1 MANTSPEEPPQPLTY
16 QTWVLKVSIHCVGC
30 KRKVKKILQN
40 IDGVYTIAIDSQ
52 QQKVTVTGNI
62 DAETLIKKLVKTGK
76 HAEKWPENPAGK
88 EKKPEKPKNNEGEK
102 DENSSDEDEENPNQR
117 PQEEVKVIN
126 NVKEGGATIMF
137 CPGMPENHPSG
148 NRPPVAEQKPSENS
162 GGGSGGAKKKKK
174 KKKKG
179 QTGNN
184 PNQGANTN
192 GGVPNTGT
200 GNVIVG
206 PNQVQEQV
214 NNSPPIPYP
223 YQYPPSC
230 VPQQVYVMSYN
241 TSQPRVSAGP
251 SYYVQSSPYTY
262 ATYAEPEMINMR
274 STPSDSS
281 FEIFSDENPHG
292 CYIM

>member
-1 MANTSPEEPPQPLTY
+1 MATISPEEPPQPLTY

-40 IDGVYTIAIDSQ
+40 IDGVYTITIDSQ

-62 DAETLIKKLVKTGK
+62 AAETLIKKLVRTGK
-76 HAEKWPENPAGK
+76 HAEMWPENPALK
-88 EKKPEKPKNNEGEK
+88 EKKPEKPKNEGEK
-102 DENSSDEDEENPNQR
+102 EENSSDEDEENPNER
-117 PQEEVKVIN
+117 PQEVKVIN
-126 NVKEGGATIMF
+126 NVKEGGSTVMF

-148 NRPPVAEQKPSENS
+148 NKPPVAEQKPGAN
-162 GGGSGGAKKKKK
+162 GGGAGAGAAGGAKKKKK

-179 QTGNN
+179 QNGNN
-184 PNQGANTN
+184 PNQGANAN
-192 GGVPNTGT
+192 GGLQNTGT
-200 GNVIVG
+200 VNVVVG
-206 PNQVQEQV
+206 PPQTHDQV
-214 NNSPPIPYP
+214 NNNPT
-223 YQYPPSC
+223 SC
-230 VPQQVYVMSYN
+230 VAQPVYVMSYN

-262 ATYAEPEMINMR
+262 SSYAEPEMINMR

>member
-1 MANTSPEEPPQPLTY
+1 MAIISPEEPPQPLTY

-40 IDGVYTIAIDSQ
+40 IDGVYTITIDSQ

-62 DAETLIKKLVKTGK
+62 GAETLIKKLVKTGK
-76 HAEKWPENPAGK
+76 HAEMWPELPAAK
-88 EKKPEKPKNNEGEK
+88 EKKPEKPKNNVGEK
-102 DENSSDEDEENPNQR
+102 DENSSDEDEENPTER
-117 PQEEVKVIN
+117 PQEEVKVLN
-126 NVKEGGATIMF
+126 NVKEGGPTVMF
-137 CPGMPENHPSG
+137 CPGMPQNHPSG
-148 NRPPVAEQKPSENS
+148 NKQPVAEQKPGDNS
-162 GGGSGGAKKKKK
+162 GGAAGGAKKKKK

-179 QTGNN
+179 QNSNN
-184 PNQGANTN
+184 ANQGANAN
-192 GGVPNTGT
+192 GGVQNTGT
-200 GNVIVG
+200 GNVVVG
-206 PNQVQEQV
+206 PPQVHDQV
-214 NNSPPIPYP
+214 NNNPTTIP
-223 YQYPPSC
+223 YQYPTSC
-230 VPQQVYVMSYN
+230 APQQVYVMSYN

-262 ATYAEPEMINMR
+262 STYAEPEMINMR